1 MSSIPTSAINDPLR
15 PRLLNA
21 SCMQVTPQR
30 LAERFEPPA
39 GDDICLTTR
48 VNRAQ
53 VAATAKALSE
63 IPTDSDD
70 DEHDAPFAHLPAAM
84 QPAADGTPAQV
95 TIPTSGSQALEYMK
109 RTSITGSQPNHSY
122 IIGVLLSLVPLSVS
136 DPHLFRAHRAC
147 TAAIYKAAKLC
158 SLNGRKRKR
167 TGIWSRGS

>member
-39 GDDICLTTR
+39 GDEICLTAR

-53 VAATAKALSE
+53 VAATAKVLSE

-70 DEHDAPFAHLPAAM
+70 DDDAPFAHLPAAM
-84 QPAADGTPAQV
+84 KPAADGTPAQV
-95 TIPTSGSQALEYMK
+95 TIPISGSQALEYMK
-109 RTSITGSQPNHSY
+109 RTSITSSRPDHSY
-122 IIGVLLSLVPLSVS
+122 IIGILLSLVPLSVS
-136 DPHLFRAHRAC
+136 DPHLFRAHRGVVC
-147 TAAIYKAAKLC
+147 YLRMRMRM
-158 SLNGRKRKR
+158 SF
-167 TGIWSRGS
+167 